1 MKREHFYKSSV
12 KGVLAEEDIA
22 DYLSEFISK
31 QKLGDRVELTG
42 DIAGNMHRNKT
53 GDIVCHL
60 HGDRSTKIAIECK
73 FDKGVR
79 LGDIQSKDVFTKK
92 IDTAWSQL
100 LEAQANRDGNIGIIV
115 FDISLV
121 DNSILSV
128 VQDVKFIPSIGFISI
143 IDSQKGDYRNLSI
156 AYMLARDIA
165 INSINVELD
174 QNILKAIINRI
185 IKDLNDIISIK
196 SLVYKLEKRR
206 VGK

>member
-1 MKREHFYKSSV
+1 MRISDWSSN
-12 KGVLAEEDIA
+12 LCSSD
-22 DYLSEFISK
+22 L
-31 QKLGDRVELTG
+31 
-42 DIAGNMHRNKT
+42 
-53 GDIVCHL
+53 
-60 HGDRSTKIAIECK
+60 
-73 FDKGVR
+73 
-79 LGDIQSKDVFTKK
+79 
-92 IDTAWSQL
+92 
-100 LEAQANRDGNIGIIV
+100 AQANRDGNIGIIV

>member
-1 MKREHFYKSSV
+1 MRISDWSSN
-12 KGVLAEEDIA
+12 LCSSD
-22 DYLSEFISK
+22 L
-31 QKLGDRVELTG
+31 
-42 DIAGNMHRNKT
+42 
-53 GDIVCHL
+53 
-60 HGDRSTKIAIECK
+60 
-73 FDKGVR
+73 
-79 LGDIQSKDVFTKK
+79 
-92 IDTAWSQL
+92 
-100 LEAQANRDGNIGIIV
+100 AQANRDGNIGIIV

-185 IKDLNDIISIK
+185 IKDQIGRASCR
-196 SLVYKLEKRR
+196 ER
-206 VGK
+206 VCQYV